1 MNENHHED
9 QYSPLIKNGNAT
21 EGAHQTSISF
31 FGPPTLSQLQHLT
44 FLGLRV
50 LSTSLLNTSFK
61 LLIVWCPFFLVT
73 FLEKVPCILSSSST
87 LVPNLQ
93 KRIPGPSSHCHP
105 VREYTLAI
113 DTTRP
118 IRIWTPDNNVSVPC
132 SSAHNSSILC
142 NS

>member
-93 KRIPGPSSHCHP
+93 KRIPGPSSHCHAVLKRKP
-105 VREYTLAI
+105 FR
-113 DTTRP
+113 
-118 IRIWTPDNNVSVPC
+118 N
-132 SSAHNSSILC
+132 ILRQQKTS
-142 NS
+142 NFGVLYRVVFF